1 MLASVV
7 WIGIPLATMYFDNVL
22 MMCSCGRSIPGGKA
36 VSSKAA
42 IKKTVIHR
50 WGVSS

>member
-7 WIGIPLATMYFDNVL
+7 WMGIPVVTMYFDNVL

-36 VSSKAA
+36 VSSKVA
-42 IKKTVIHR
+42 ISRTLLSPSCKKR
-50 WGVSS
+50 